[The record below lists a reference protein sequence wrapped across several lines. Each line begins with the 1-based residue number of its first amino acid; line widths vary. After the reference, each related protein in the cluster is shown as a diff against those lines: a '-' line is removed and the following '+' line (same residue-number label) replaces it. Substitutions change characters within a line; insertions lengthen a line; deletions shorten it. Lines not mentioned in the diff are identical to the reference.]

1 MNHSE
6 KKAIKKA
13 TAKKRRKKL
22 KVAIVLTILAPNT
35 FSHCSTDRS
44 ISDICTC
51 AIAKAVNTGKHIE
64 KSSVDINKH
73 VESSMLLHPLKSAKK
88 YAAQNPLNAE

>member
-6 KKAIKKA
+6 KNAIKKT
-13 TAKKRRKKL
+13 TAKKRIKKFN
-22 KVAIVLTILAPNT
+22 VTIVLTILAPNT

-44 ISDICTC
+44 ISVICTC
-51 AIAKAVNTGKHIE
+51 AIARAVNTGKQIE
-64 KSSVDINKH
+64 KSNVDINKH
-73 VESSMLLHPLKSAKK
+73 IESSMLLEPLKSAKK